1 MKRSHFITA
10 LIIATSISSFVA
22 LFQHHSSP
30 LRCSLDGV
38 LIDPLYEV
46 TIIRKDNT
54 PTNFSCI
61 LSARI
66 WLIENSEP
74 LSSIWVTDEA
84 TGKKIRAELAY
95 YVESDVITT
104 PHTGDKIHAF
114 AQETAAN
121 LHAQRFA
128 GKFVKNPFRV
138 PRKRPVKLVECAPFS
153 PGGACT
159 LAPSTQKPL
168 WLVMDN
174 VLIPSPASYSIFQGY
189 FGQLYKGYSSPLEKP
204 PKNYS

>member
-10 LIIATSISSFVA
+10 LIIATSLSSLMVI
-22 LFQHHSSP
+22 FQHHSSP
-30 LRCSLDGV
+30 LRCSLDGI
-38 LIDPLYEV
+38 LIEPLYEV

-54 PTNFSCI
+54 PYNFSCI

-66 WLIENSEP
+66 WLIENSGR

-104 PHTGDKIHAF
+104 PHTRNRVHVF

-121 LHAQRFA
+121 SHAQQYA

-138 PRKRPVKLVECAPFS
+138 PQKRPVKLVEYAPNL
-153 PGGACT
+153 PDRAGT
-159 LAPSTQKPL
+159 IAPSTQKPL
-168 WLVMDN
+168 CLVIDS
-174 VLIPSPASYSIFQGY
+174 VLMPGPIFHCIFQSC
-189 FGQLYKGYSSPLEKP
+189 FSQLSKGYSSPLEKP
-204 PKNYS
+204 PKNFS

>member
-10 LIIATSISSFVA
+10 LIIAASISSFVGI
-22 LFQHHSSP
+22 FQNHSSP

-66 WLIENSEP
+66 WLIENSGR
-74 LSSIWVTDEA
+74 LFSIWVTDEA

-104 PHTGDKIHAF
+104 PHTGDRIHAF

-121 LHAQRFA
+121 LHVQQYA
-128 GKFVKNPFRV
+128 GKFVENPFRCPQQRQV
-138 PRKRPVKLVECAPFS
+138 KRVECAPYS
-153 PGGACT
+153 PDRAGDI
-159 LAPSTQKPL
+159 APSTQKPL
-168 WLVMDN
+168 CLVMDN
-174 VLIPSPASYSIFQGY
+174 VIIPSPNSHCVFQSC
-189 FGQLYKGYSSPLEKP
+189 FDQLLKGYSSPPERP
-204 PKNYS
+204 PKNFS